1 MRIIAGLIAMLLL
14 AACTDKDRLPSGIIE
29 KDKMGQILWDMMEA
43 DQYASIYLAKDT
55 ARANIK
61 METLK
66 LYQEVFQLHHV
77 TREEFSKS
85 FTWYRERPDLTRG
98 LFDSLLAKG
107 NRLRTESY
115 SKPQPAAPTPA
126 PPLTP
131 TTVNPGKGR
140 IPGAPIRPGSLIRPG
155 SGNIPGSP
163 HGFPPGTPGKGFTPQ
178 RNGIP
183 PSVKPPAHFLP
194 ADSAKR
200 AKGFIRPLQTTP
212 KP

>member
-1 MRIIAGLIAMLLL
+1 MLLL

-43 DQYASIYLAKDT
+43 DQYASIYLVKDT
-55 ARANIK
+55 AHANLK

-66 LYQEVFQLHHV
+66 IYQEVFYLHHV
-77 TREEFSKS
+77 TREEFSRS
-85 FTWYRERPDLTRG
+85 FTYYRERPDLTRG

-126 PPLTP
+126 PLTP

-140 IPGAPIRPGSLIRPG
+140 IPGPGSTIHPGSLMHPG
-155 SGNIPGSP
+155 PGISPGSP
-163 HGFPPGTPGKGFTPQ
+163 HGFPPKTPGKGFTPPGKGFAPSG
-178 RNGIP
+178 NGLS
-183 PSVKPPAHFLP
+183 PSGKPPAHFLP
-194 ADSAKR
+194 ADSAKG
-200 AKGFIRPLQTTP
+200 AKGFIRPSQPSP